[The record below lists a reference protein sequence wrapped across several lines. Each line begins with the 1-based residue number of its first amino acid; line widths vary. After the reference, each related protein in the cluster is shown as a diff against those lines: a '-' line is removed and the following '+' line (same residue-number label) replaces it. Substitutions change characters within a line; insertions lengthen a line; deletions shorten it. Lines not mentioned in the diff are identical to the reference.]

1 MQIQPI
7 LLVAAGGAI
16 GAVCRYLTTGAITSF
31 FGKEF
36 PYGTITV
43 NIIGSF
49 LIGLLT
55 SVLSQNY
62 LEPQLKLL
70 LITGLLGGFTTFST
84 FSLDT
89 VNLIHASDYIKLFLY
104 IAGSIVL
111 GVGAAVTGL
120 LIGEAIKA
128 H

>member
-16 GAVCRYLTTGAITSF
+16 GAVCRYLTTSAITSF

-43 NIIGSF
+43 NII
-49 LIGLLT
+49 
-55 SVLSQNY
+55 
-62 LEPQLKLL
+62 
-70 LITGLLGGFTTFST
+70 T